1 MAQTVV
7 ATLHNLSKQGK
18 TILATIHQ
26 PSSEVYQMFDK
37 YVVIFK
43 LVGLYYFDLNNLILS
58 FTLILNILIIIPN
71 ITIILNRNLN
81 LTIILIISQIHI
93 RDRILVRLRRETRL
107 YKSGKKTS
115 FPSQLF
121 RSVNFPVQTDGKVRR
136 EFCLDEKLVLNSHSD
151 G

>member
-58 FTLILNILIIIPN
+58 FTLILNILILIPT

-107 YKSGKKTS
+107 IYKSGKKTS

-121 RSVNFPVQTDGKVRR
+121 RLTFPSKLTGKLNGNSV
-136 EFCLDEKLVLNSHSD
+136 
-151 G
+151 